1 MVHLS
6 DVTKYYGRKRALG
19 PVSFE
24 IERGDTV
31 GFLGLNGVGKTTL
44 LKILACGLRPSSGT
58 VTIDGLDILDD
69 PHEVRKRVGYLP
81 ELPPVYGDMTV
92 GDYLHFAGRIRGL
105 SPEAVARRVPEVEEY
120 ARITEVHDMP
130 TRNLSQGYRQRVGV
144 AQAIIHDPELLIL
157 DEPTHDLDPVQIMEM
172 RGMIRALKDSHT
184 ILISSH
190 ILPEISQTCD
200 RLLIL
205 NDGEIVASGTEA
217 ELGDTLLRSR
227 GMVVTVRPAGGAGV
241 GGSTGGDGHA
251 GGDRDAGGDGDT
263 GGDADAAAQATI
275 EALERVIRSVPGV
288 TGVRLPDR
296 PAHADAASGALTI
309 RVDGEA
315 DVRAPVCRALVEAGH
330 DVIGL
335 TRAERELERVFVEL
349 VGRAE
354 A

>member
-1 MVHLS
+1 MVLLS
-6 DVTKYYGRKRALG
+6 DVTKYYGKKRALG

-92 GDYLHFAGRIRGL
+92 GDYLNFAGRIRGL
-105 SPEAVARRVPEVEEY
+105 TPEAVARRIPEVEEY
-120 ARITEVHDMP
+120 ARIAEVHDMP

-144 AQAIIHDPELLIL
+144 AQAIIHAPDLLIL

-227 GMVVTVRPAGGAGV
+227 GMVVTVRPGGGTVV
-241 GGSTGGDGHA
+241 GGSAAGDA
-251 GGDRDAGGDGDT
+251 DT
-263 GGDADAAAQATI
+263 GDQGDAAAQATI
-275 EALERVIRSVPGV
+275 NALDRVIRSVPGV
-288 TGVRLPDR
+288 TGLNFPDR
-296 PAHADAASGALTI
+296 PARTLAATGALTI
-309 RVDGEA
+309 RVYGEA

>member
-6 DVTKYYGRKRALG
+6 DVTKYYGKKRALG

-24 IERGDTV
+24 IERGDAV

-58 VTIDGLDILDD
+58 VTIDGLDILEE

-105 SPEAVARRVPEVEEY
+105 APEAAARRVPEVEEY

-130 TRNLSQGYRQRVGV
+130 ARNLSQGYRQRVGV
-144 AQAIIHDPELLIL
+144 AQAIIHDPDLLIL

-227 GMVVTVRPAGGAGV
+227 GMVVTVKPAGTGASD
-241 GGSTGGDGHA
+241 GSA
-251 GGDRDAGGDGDT
+251 AADARSDADTSGDT
-263 GGDADAAAQATI
+263 DAAAQATI

-288 TGVRLPDR
+288 TGMRLPDR
-296 PAHADAASGALTI
+296 PARAMASAGALTI
-309 RVDGEA
+309 RVSGEA

>member
-58 VTIDGLDILDD
+58 VTIDGLDILED

-92 GDYLHFAGRIRGL
+92 GDYLNFAGRIRGL

-120 ARITEVHDMP
+120 ARIAEVHDMP

-144 AQAIIHDPELLIL
+144 AQAIIHDPDLLIL

-227 GMVVTVRPAGGAGV
+227 GMVVTVRPA
-241 GGSTGGDGHA
+241 DG
-251 GGDRDAGGDGDT
+251 
-263 GGDADAAAQATI
+263 AAAQATI
-275 EALERVIRSVPGV
+275 KALDRVIRSVPGV

-296 PAHADAASGALTI
+296 PARAIATAGTLTI

-349 VGRAE
+349 VGRAD

>member
-6 DVTKYYGRKRALG
+6 DVTKYYGKKRALG

-58 VTIDGLDILDD
+58 VTIDGLDILEK
-69 PHEVRKRVGYLP
+69 PHDVRKRVGYLP

-105 SPEAVARRVPEVEEY
+105 GPEAVARRVPEVEEY

-144 AQAIIHDPELLIL
+144 AQAIIHDPDLLIL

-227 GMVVTVRPAGGAGV
+227 GMVVTVRPAA
-241 GGSTGGDGHA
+241 HA
-251 GGDRDAGGDGDT
+251 AV
-263 GGDADAAAQATI
+263 
-275 EALERVIRSVPGV
+275 EALERLIRSVPGV
-288 TGVRLPDR
+288 TGVSFPDR
-296 PAHADAASGALTI
+296 PARAMAAAGALTI
-309 RVDGEA
+309 RVSGEA

-349 VGRAE
+349 VGGAE

>member
-58 VTIDGLDILDD
+58 VTIDGLDILEE

-92 GDYLHFAGRIRGL
+92 GDYLNFAGRIRGL
-105 SPEAVARRVPEVEEY
+105 APEAVARRVPEVEEY

-130 TRNLSQGYRQRVGV
+130 ARNLSQGYRQRVGV
-144 AQAIIHDPELLIL
+144 AQAIIHDPDLLIL

-227 GMVVTVRPAGGAGV
+227 GMVVTVRPAGGAGE
-241 GGSTGGDGHA
+241 
-251 GGDRDAGGDGDT
+251 
-263 GGDADAAAQATI
+263 DADAEADAQAAVD
-275 EALERVIRSVPGV
+275 ALDRLIRSVPGV

-296 PAHADAASGALTI
+296 PARAVAATGALTI

-315 DVRAPVCRALVEAGH
+315 DVRAPVCRVLVEAGH
-330 DVIGL
+330 DVVGL

-349 VGRAE
+349 VGGAE

>member
-6 DVTKYYGRKRALG
+6 DVTKYYGKKRALG

-58 VTIDGLDILDD
+58 VTIDGLDILEE

-105 SPEAVARRVPEVEEY
+105 APEAVARRVPEVEEY
-120 ARITEVHDMP
+120 ARIIEVHDMP
-130 TRNLSQGYRQRVGV
+130 ARNLSQGYRQRVGV
-144 AQAIIHDPELLIL
+144 AQAIIHDPDLLIL

-227 GMVVTVRPAGGAGV
+227 GMVVTVRPAGTAGAGE
-241 GGSTGGDGHA
+241 
-251 GGDRDAGGDGDT
+251 
-263 GGDADAAAQATI
+263 DADAEADAQPAVD
-275 EALERVIRSVPGV
+275 ALDRVIRSVPGV

-296 PAHADAASGALTI
+296 PARAVAATGALTI

-330 DVIGL
+330 DVVGL

-349 VGRAE
+349 VGGAE

>member
-6 DVTKYYGRKRALG
+6 DVTKYYGKKRALG

-24 IERGDTV
+24 IEQGDTV

-105 SPEAVARRVPEVEEY
+105 TPEAVARRVPEVEEY
-120 ARITEVHDMP
+120 ARITEVHDVP

-144 AQAIIHDPELLIL
+144 AQAIIHDPDLLIL

-205 NDGEIVASGTEA
+205 NAGEIVASGSEA

-227 GMVVTVRPAGGAGV
+227 GMVVTVRPAG
-241 GGSTGGDGHA
+241 
-251 GGDRDAGGDGDT
+251 
-263 GGDADAAAQATI
+263 DAAATGAL
-275 EALERVIRSVPGV
+275 EAVERVIRAVPGV
-288 TGVRLPDR
+288 TGVGLPDR
-296 PAHADAASGALTI
+296 PARAMAATGAVTV

-315 DVRAPVCRALVEAGH
+315 DLRAPVCRTLVEAGH

-335 TRAERELERVFVEL
+335 SLAERELERVFVEL
-349 VGRAE
+349 VGGAE

>member
-105 SPEAVARRVPEVEEY
+105 TPEAVARRVPEVEEY

-144 AQAIIHDPELLIL
+144 AQAIIHDPDLLIL

-227 GMVVTVRPAGGAGV
+227 GMVVTVRPAGSAGV
-241 GGSTGGDGHA
+241 GGTTGSEGSA
-251 GGDRDAGGDGDT
+251 SGDRDAGGDA
-263 GGDADAAAQATI
+263 DADAEASLG
-275 EALERVIRSVPGV
+275 ALERVIRSVPGV
-288 TGVRLPDR
+288 TGVHLPDR
-296 PAHADAASGALTI
+296 PTRTLSTAGTLTI

-335 TRAERELERVFVEL
+335 TRADRELERVFVEL